1 MSALPGRRIAERRT
15 EHLTLPLT
23 EKEMR
28 ELDSIAQIWGRKKT
42 ELARELML
50 SALRNLPA
58 PQRPVPLPGA
68 A

>member
-1 MSALPGRRIAERRT
+1 MPAHKLAERRS
-15 EHLTLPLT
+15 ENLTLPLT
-23 EKEMR
+23 AKEMR
-28 ELDSIAQIWGRKKT
+28 ELDDIAQIWGRKKT